1 MPCFKKQDKIL
12 CAQEF
17 LRVKKDG
24 VRAGNKNLLLLFLK
38 TDFTRLGLIVSKK
51 VGNAVVR
58 NRIKRV
64 LREHFRINKEKYPQG
79 DCVFI
84 IKSVAA
90 NLTNSELRKSLED
103 MLACV
108 KSTNKS

>member
-38 TDFTRLGLIVSKK
+38 TDFK
-51 VGNAVVR
+51 
-58 NRIKRV
+58 
-64 LREHFRINKEKYPQG
+64 
-79 DCVFI
+79 I
-84 IKSVAA
+84 IK
-90 NLTNSELRKSLED
+90 D
-103 MLACV
+103 
-108 KSTNKS
+108 